1 MKTLVRWNPNS
12 LLNEFDRLMEREIT
26 EPRHNLTIAL
36 DVAETEDDYKVMAAI
51 PGVNADEIDITI
63 EDDVLNVRGEI
74 VATEEIEG
82 ERYHL
87 RERRYGSYSRSVRFP
102 TAVKSNEIEA
112 SYINGILTLIVPKAE
127 AVKPRRIEVKSS

>member
-74 VATEEIEG
+74 VATEEVEG

>member
-63 EDDVLNVRGEI
+63 EADVLNVLPKRLRGNDI
-74 VATEEIEG
+74 TF
-82 ERYHL
+82 
-87 RERRYGSYSRSVRFP
+87 GSVGMVLTAAAYVSQRPLNPMRS
-102 TAVKSNEIEA
+102 
-112 SYINGILTLIVPKAE
+112 
-127 AVKPRRIEVKSS
+127 KPAISMVF